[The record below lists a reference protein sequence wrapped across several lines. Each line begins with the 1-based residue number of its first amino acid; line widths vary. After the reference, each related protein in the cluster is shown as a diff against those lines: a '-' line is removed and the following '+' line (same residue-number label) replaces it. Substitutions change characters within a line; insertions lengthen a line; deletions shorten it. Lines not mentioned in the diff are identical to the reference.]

1 LPQESCFVPFGFKHV
16 KHEKVGVE
24 HLKGFEVAQT
34 CNSKNYVRAKFMFF
48 NEYRELYITV
58 VIVIYRITVRFKTN
72 QFFIAKLCVKIFKE
86 PTQKAYIEYNLS
98 E

>member
-1 LPQESCFVPFGFKHV
+1 
-16 KHEKVGVE
+16 
-24 HLKGFEVAQT
+24 
-34 CNSKNYVRAKFMFF
+34 MFF

-98 E
+98 EWNEKSEPEMQVLTFMECQTKL